1 MRDSYTNPSMY
12 ESFQIK
18 ENRVILKN
26 KSSETNPWNK
36 SLRFGVT
43 HPDLRVRQPGFKRF
57 RDSQILIFKDS
68 FCAIVLKI
76 RKDSWGF
83 VKTGRIFWKWLDLWS
98 KTRNKSFQVRI
109 CDPRY
114 KTNPDLWSTSR
125 YKSLIQFP
133 QPYKLYKYA

>member
-12 ESFQIK
+12 KSSRIK
-18 ENRVILKN
+18 KNRVILKN
-26 KSSETNPWNK
+26 KSSETNPWNE

-43 HPDLRVRQPGFKRF
+43 HPDLRVHQPGFIRF

-76 RKDSWGF
+76 CKDSWGF
-83 VKTGRIFWKWLDLWS
+83 VGFVKTSRIFWKWLDLWS
-98 KTRNKSFQVRI
+98 TTRNKSFQVRI

-114 KTNPDLWSTSR
+114 KTNLDLWSTSR
-125 YKSLIQFP
+125 YKSLI
-133 QPYKLYKYA
+133 